1 MTNKFK
7 GGVIILNNYAIISE
21 FNPFHKGHKF
31 LIDSCRENGA
41 THITA
46 IMSGNYVQR
55 GDVAVLSKKIRTE
68 MALNNGADLVVEL
81 PLPYAVANA
90 QVFAKGGVGIADK
103 MGCVSKLA
111 FASECGNKDKLI
123 SVADISS
130 SDEFNS
136 LFKAE
141 IAKGISYPNA
151 LNKAI
156 ESINSELSN
165 IMTSP
170 NNVLGIE
177 YIKALKEI
185 DSDIEPFTI
194 KRKGDSHNSTEISSE
209 LASASNIRKLLGNNS
224 DVSDYIP
231 ENCNELLQK
240 AINNGELA
248 MLEENM
254 RGIMLK
260 LREMSVTDIAKI
272 ADVSEGLENRLYN
285 AIRNSNSISEIIE
298 ATKSKR
304 YTYARIRRLIISC
317 LLDITEDYTKA
328 SPQYIRIL
336 GFNKNGAEILS
347 TMKNTALLPVI
358 TKLTNLPENISE
370 QAKKALALET
380 RATDIYYTFTKSIQP
395 CGMEYKNGIVIVK

>member
-1 MTNKFK
+1 MTNKIK
-7 GGVIILNNYAIISE
+7 GEVIILNNYAIISE

-68 MALNNGADLVVEL
+68 MALKNGADLVVEL

-90 QVFAKGGVGIADK
+90 QVFARGGVCIADK
-103 MGCVSKLA
+103 MGCVNRLA

-177 YIKALKEI
+177 YIKAIKEI
-185 DSDIEPFTI
+185 DSSIEPFTI

-209 LASASNIRKLLGNNS
+209 LASASNIRRLLSNNS

-231 ENCNELLQK
+231 ENCNKLLQN
-240 AINNGELA
+240 AINKGELA
-248 MLEENM
+248 QLEENM
-254 RGIMLK
+254 RGVMLK
-260 LREMSVTDIAKI
+260 LREMNVTDIAKI

-285 AIRNSNSISEIIE
+285 AIHNSNSINEIIE

-336 GFNKNGAEILS
+336 GFNKKGAEILS
-347 TMKNTALLPVI
+347 TMKNTALLPVV

-370 QAKKALALET
+370 QAKKALALEAK
-380 RATDIYYTFTKSIQP
+380 ATDIYYTFTKSIQP

>member
-1 MTNKFK
+1 M
-7 GGVIILNNYAIISE
+7 NNYAIISE

-55 GDVAVLSKKIRTE
+55 GDIAVLSKKIRTE
-68 MALNNGADLVVEL
+68 MALKNGADLVVEL

-90 QVFAKGGVGIADK
+90 QVFARGGVGIADK
-103 MGCVSKLA
+103 MGCVSTLA
-111 FASECGNKDKLI
+111 FASECGNKDTLI

-130 SDEFNS
+130 STEFNT
-136 LFKAE
+136 LFKSE
-141 IAKGISYPNA
+141 ISKGISYPNA
-151 LNKAI
+151 LNNTI
-156 ESINSELSN
+156 EVINSELSN
-165 IMTSP
+165 IISSP

-185 DSDIEPFTI
+185 NSNIKLFTI

-209 LASASNIRKLLGNNS
+209 LASASNIRKLLSNHS

-240 AINNGELA
+240 AIDNGELA
-248 MLEENM
+248 QLKENM
-254 RGIMLK
+254 RGVMLK
-260 LREMSVTDIAKI
+260 LRDMSVSDISKI

-285 AIRNSNSISEIIE
+285 AIRNSNNIDEIIE

-317 LLDITEDYTKA
+317 LLNITEDYTQEP
-328 SPQYIRIL
+328 PQYIRIL
-336 GFNKNGAEILS
+336 GFNKNGAEILNA
-347 TMKNTALLPVI
+347 MKTTALLPVV

-370 QAKKALALET
+370 QAKKALALEA
-380 RATDIYYTFTKSIQP
+380 RATDIYYTFTKNIKP